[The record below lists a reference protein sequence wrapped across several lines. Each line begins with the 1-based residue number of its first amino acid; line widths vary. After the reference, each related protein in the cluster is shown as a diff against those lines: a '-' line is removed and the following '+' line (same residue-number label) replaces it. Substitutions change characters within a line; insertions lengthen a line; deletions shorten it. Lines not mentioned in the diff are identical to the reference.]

1 MALKVFC
8 VVEALVAERTHC
20 DTAGEIFILLENK
33 KQVYQKLII
42 FFAKRWRKKK
52 YPKLELAAGL
62 MFMLVF
68 AAAFFMVYIFP
79 FLVRLIYKD

>member
-1 MALKVFC
+1 MAVPLQEGENQIEISIVPQGF
-8 VVEALVAERTHC
+8 LSGLILTI
-20 DTAGEIFILLENK
+20 AGVILLI
-33 KQVYQKLII
+33 VSL
-42 FFAKRWRKKK
+42 FFAKKWRKKK